1 MRPGVRICR
10 RRRGT
15 YVTRIAYKSYNLPLL
30 YRLPLAYLHNAA
42 MSVSCANAVAVVNKD
57 VIAPARMIFGGKNLT
72 VRRSSDLFT
81 VCISGCTPCGK
92 INTLVIRVAVPACRY
107 GYVWI
112 LKRTNHTL
120 GRYRIT
126 ACISTSIFSRIA
138 ARVSACIA
146 AGLWQFAGALRRVFR
161 QFRKLFI
168 VAVFRSLY
176 FFILVF

>member
-30 YRLPLAYLHNAA
+30 YRLPFAYLHNAA

-72 VRRSSDLFT
+72 VSRGSDLLT
-81 VCISGCTPCGK
+81 VCIAGCTPCGK

-126 ACISTSIFSRIA
+126 ACISTGISSRIA

-161 QFRKLFI
+161 QFRKLLDRKS
-168 VAVFRSLY
+168 VV
-176 FFILVF
+176 